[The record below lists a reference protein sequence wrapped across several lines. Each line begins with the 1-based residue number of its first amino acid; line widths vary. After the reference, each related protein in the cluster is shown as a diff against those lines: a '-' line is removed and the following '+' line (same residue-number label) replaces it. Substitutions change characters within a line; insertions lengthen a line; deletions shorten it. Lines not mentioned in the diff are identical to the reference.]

1 MKARLEQ
8 LGQMNLERTRSSPP
22 AIGQKETAGDV
33 VPAELARASLSYTKA
48 RLEQLGQGTL
58 QKSIWFDAEAL
69 DLGHDA
75 NGVVPAMA
83 GPASTETSLGACL
96 GNSGFYWREEG
107 ESDSRLA

>member
-1 MKARLEQ
+1 MLYRRSLHARLF
-8 LGQMNLERTRSSPP
+8 RTR
-22 AIGQKETAGDV
+22 K
-33 VPAELARASLSYTKA
+33 LAWNSLGKGLYKSQSG
-48 RLEQLGQGTL
+48 LTL
-58 QKSIWFDAEAL
+58 KRWTW
-69 DLGHDA
+69 GHDA